1 MAAAAAVRRRQIH
14 FLIYN
19 RRHQIT
25 LIYHILYKDISL
37 DTSRC
42 LSNIKLAKICPFFP
56 SAGQLSIDNGGPIDN
71 DFGSNLNP
79 NPGNTN
85 SEGISPPGLTIGG
98 NIDVSSGP
106 IVGPTGG
113 GNGNGGSDGASAIN
127 GINGVNGGGA
137 GTNGSL
143 TRIA

>member
-1 MAAAAAVRRRQIH
+1 M
-14 FLIYN
+14 
-19 RRHQIT
+19 
-25 LIYHILYKDISL
+25 
-37 DTSRC
+37 
-42 LSNIKLAKICPFFP
+42 AKICPFFP

-106 IVGPTGG
+106 IVGPIGG

-127 GINGVNGGGA
+127 GINGVNGIGA